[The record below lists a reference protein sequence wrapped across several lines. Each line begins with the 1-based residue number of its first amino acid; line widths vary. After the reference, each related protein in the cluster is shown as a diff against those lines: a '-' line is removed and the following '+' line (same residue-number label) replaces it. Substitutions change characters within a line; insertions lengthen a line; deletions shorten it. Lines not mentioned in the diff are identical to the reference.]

1 MYSMAALYRRRAH
14 SSTGKPV
21 VFCLRP
27 HKKFKDSIFEEN
39 PNIKTN
45 KEYFEALKNKS
56 FPKDEKLI
64 DQKELLQTLC
74 KIYPGLILEAFISMY
89 RHAYTVDLDRPKECN
104 ECGLTSDPERHSV
117 QRKFAD
123 YLKSTAGVD
132 IDKNVNSQPPKGG
145 GFKPLDACKA
155 S

>member
-27 HKKFKDSIFEEN
+27 HKLVEAYVCAEETKNLTNAISLKIPQVQLPETSSDDLKVLFKGMQ
-39 PNIKTN
+39 N
-45 KEYFEALKNKS
+45 KVSDIVKLYSDGLEKALIAVKQADPPLLMAASKQLSDASKNLNQVSEYFEKA
-56 FPKDEKLI
+56 
-64 DQKELLQTLC
+64 KE
-74 KIYPGLILEAFISMY
+74 
-89 RHAYTVDLDRPKECN
+89 
-104 ECGLTSDPERHSV
+104 
-117 QRKFAD
+117 
-123 YLKSTAGVD
+123 
-132 IDKNVNSQPPKGG
+132 VNSQPPKGG